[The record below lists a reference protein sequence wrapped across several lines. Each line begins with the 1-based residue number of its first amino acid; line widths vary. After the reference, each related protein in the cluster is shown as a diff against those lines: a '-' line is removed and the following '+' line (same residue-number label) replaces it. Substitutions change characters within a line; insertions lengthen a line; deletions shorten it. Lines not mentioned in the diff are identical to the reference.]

1 MNAFK
6 GLGNQL
12 DKLNTISGGV
22 VMTSMDLLQ
31 NQEGFVANVSTPTLG
46 EENYHIE
53 VQNNQLRLF
62 VFLNHSLYASDTNAK
77 VPAFFRVF
85 PIPPFVDGEKIEAVF
100 ENNELKIYAPFKEG
114 FDGDARNINIKR
126 FKD

>member
-31 NQEGFVANVSTPTLG
+31 NQDGFVANVSTPTLG

-62 VFLNHSLYASDTNAK
+62 VFLNDSLHTSDAKAK
-77 VPAFFRVF
+77 VPSFFRVF